1 MCTGLPPQL
10 YQNSCQNNTLSSIP
24 SLLTPLRS
32 PANASSLTFFSELY
46 PVLSFRGQAISH
58 LQCQKFDFYYLT
70 FDTLSTRVGTQYAN
84 RMTVWPSRLLDCL
97 TFYIHEQLHFL
108 PQVVLFLFPLGFQY
122 VILSPFQVSIAAF
135 LQAKTWS
142 F

>member
-10 YQNSCQNNTLSSIP
+10 YQSSCQNNTLSSIP

-32 PANASSLTFFSELY
+32 PANASSLIFFSELY

-84 RMTVWPSRLLDCL
+84 RMTVF

-108 PQVVLFLFPLGFQY
+108 PQVVLFLFPQGFQY

-135 LQAKTWS
+135 LQAKT
-142 F
+142 

>member
-10 YQNSCQNNTLSSIP
+10 YQSSCQNNTLSSIP
-24 SLLTPLRS
+24 SLLTPLGS

-108 PQVVLFLFPLGFQY
+108 PQVVLFLFPQGFQY